1 MLHLCPH
8 HPMRV
13 SKASQPFASVYDRH
27 VGPHYRALLGWLRLM
42 RRAVQYGID
51 TQLIG
56 GGDPVLTGM
65 ELVAPWHPSTKLAKR
80 SVELFA
86 EQLAEKLKTEITKAG
101 FTDVTATLADWNC
114 IRNRG
119 ANAIGP
125 IDLRI
130 YGKAHGVAGQ
140 LARVRGTWD
149 VVNTRAVEWAAR
161 NSNALVTSIVEEQRA
176 TLRRLVS
183 EGIKEGKAIPTI
195 ARDIRDVVG
204 LNDRQVVALSNF
216 RESLTAKFAGM
227 EGGLTPAREAKVNM
241 LAARES
247 EKKLAYRSEMIART
261 ETAGAVSAGTI
272 ETYRASEVDKVQ
284 FLASADAC
292 EICADL
298 DGKIYTLLESE
309 GVIPGQTHPCC
320 RCSWIPVVGEEA
332 PAAEEQPVEERSGR
346 PEQLN
351 EIVQEPT
358 YAEPAGAGVPYVPMP
373 PVAPPVT
380 IIPAGGVPAG
390 EAIPIKPGSVFS
402 SGKIESTQNLGG
414 GVNKSMKVHIGG
426 DGDGVYKPK
435 SGEMAGLRRS
445 IKDGTMYKRERAA
458 YLVDQRLGFD
468 LVPETVIRGGKDGV
482 GSVQAWVNNTESGG
496 DSGTMIRFGA
506 SRKEVSDNLVKLNI
520 FDVLTANTDRHPG
533 NYLIIT
539 EGKRKGGIVAIDNG
553 CCFASNKSMKKGFD
567 LPRLA
572 FNVEGDIPV
581 DQLAK
586 LESFLGRRSI
596 ITKDLKGLLTKDE
609 IDSMFVRAKWII
621 SKKNNLDGLDR
632 YAFEREI
639 LDKLK

>member
-1 MLHLCPH
+1 VLHLCPH

-56 GGDPVLTGM
+56 GGEPVLAGM

-130 YGKAHGVAGQ
+130 YGKANGVAGQ

-183 EGIKEGKAIPTI
+183 EGIKEGKSMPTV
-195 ARDIRDVVG
+195 ARGIRDVVG
-204 LNDRQVVALSNF
+204 LNDRQIVALSNF
-216 RESLTAKFAGM
+216 RESLTAKFAEM
-227 EGGLTPAREAKVNM
+227 PGGLTPAREAKVRM

-247 EKKLAYRSEMIART
+247 EKKLAYRAGMIART

-332 PAAEEQPVEERSGR
+332 PAAEEQPVEERPGR
-346 PEQLN
+346 P
-351 EIVQEPT
+351 
-358 YAEPAGAGVPYVPMP
+358 
-373 PVAPPVT
+373 
-380 IIPAGGVPAG
+380 
-390 EAIPIKPGSVFS
+390 
-402 SGKIESTQNLGG
+402 
-414 GVNKSMKVHIGG
+414 
-426 DGDGVYKPK
+426 
-435 SGEMAGLRRS
+435 
-445 IKDGTMYKRERAA
+445 
-458 YLVDQRLGFD
+458 
-468 LVPETVIRGGKDGV
+468 
-482 GSVQAWVNNTESGG
+482 
-496 DSGTMIRFGA
+496 
-506 SRKEVSDNLVKLNI
+506 
-520 FDVLTANTDRHPG
+520 
-533 NYLIIT
+533 
-539 EGKRKGGIVAIDNG
+539 
-553 CCFASNKSMKKGFD
+553 
-567 LPRLA
+567 
-572 FNVEGDIPV
+572 
-581 DQLAK
+581 
-586 LESFLGRRSI
+586 
-596 ITKDLKGLLTKDE
+596 
-609 IDSMFVRAKWII
+609 
-621 SKKNNLDGLDR
+621 
-632 YAFEREI
+632 
-639 LDKLK
+639 